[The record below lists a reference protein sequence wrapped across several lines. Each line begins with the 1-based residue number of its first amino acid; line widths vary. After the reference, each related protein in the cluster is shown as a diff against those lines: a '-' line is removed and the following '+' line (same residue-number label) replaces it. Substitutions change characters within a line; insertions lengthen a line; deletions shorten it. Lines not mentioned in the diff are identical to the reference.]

1 MSFSHGDFKIP
12 AGISTF
18 RPAYFLG
25 VKRYV
30 VKIVYDILSR
40 PLSPLEVLG
49 EFAKNRLGKN
59 FPAAVFTCIRTRSKT
74 AITLT
79 QKTVGRP
86 SADLSADHRPIYR
99 PIKCQ
104 ISALFSSA
112 DKK

>member
-1 MSFSHGDFKIP
+1 MP
-12 AGISTF
+12 N
-18 RPAYFLG
+18 
-25 VKRYV
+25 V
-30 VKIVYDILSR
+30 
-40 PLSPLEVLG
+40 LSPRDLVSSPDKMNETVPLKLG
-49 EFAKNRLGKN
+49 TN
-59 FPAAVFTCIRTRSKT
+59 KT

-79 QKTVGRP
+79 KKTVGRP